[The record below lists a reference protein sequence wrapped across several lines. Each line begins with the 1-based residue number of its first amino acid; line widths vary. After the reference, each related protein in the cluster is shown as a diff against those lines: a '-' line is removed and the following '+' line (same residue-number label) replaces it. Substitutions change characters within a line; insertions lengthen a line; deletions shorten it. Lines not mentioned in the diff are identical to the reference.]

1 MPRKSPRTSK
11 SSASGSKWYLRAY
24 VFSARLLATLAVLL
38 MVFLFFQQLAGI
50 FHQSFND
57 TVALCLIPILLS
69 AAYLYSWKSLW
80 WSGAAALLVLVAFL
94 AFMINQNLGETLPI
108 EIILLLNLPTFFL
121 ISAAA
126 LVHFSERD

>member
-1 MPRKSPRTSK
+1 MPKNSPRTSRN
-11 SSASGSKWYLRAY
+11 SSSGAKWYLRAY
-24 VFSARLLATLAVLL
+24 AFSARLLATLAVLL
-38 MVFLFFQQLAGI
+38 MVFLFFQQIVHIGQ
-50 FHQSFND
+50 QSFND

-69 AAYLYSWKSLW
+69 ICYLCSWKSLW

-121 ISAAA
+121 ISGAA
-126 LVHFSERD
+126 LIHFSGRD

>member
-11 SSASGSKWYLRAY
+11 SSANGSKWYLRAY

-38 MVFLFFQQLAGI
+38 MVLLFFQQLLGI
-50 FHQSFND
+50 THQSFND

-69 AAYLYSWKSLW
+69 VAYLYSWKSLW

-94 AFMINQNLGETLPI
+94 AFMINQDLGETLPI

-121 ISAAA
+121 ISVAAF
-126 LVHFSERD
+126 VHFSERD

>member
-11 SSASGSKWYLRAY
+11 SSANGSKWYLRAY

-38 MVFLFFQQLAGI
+38 MVLLFFQQLLGI
-50 FHQSFND
+50 THQSFND

-69 AAYLYSWKSLW
+69 VAYLYSWKSLW

-94 AFMINQNLGETLPI
+94 AFMINQDLGETLPI

-126 LVHFSERD
+126 FVHFSERD

>member
-1 MPRKSPRTSK
+1 MPKKSPRTAKNSSK
-11 SSASGSKWYLRAY
+11 GSKWYLRAY

-38 MVFLFFQQLAGI
+38 MAFLFFQQLLEI
-50 FHQSFND
+50 TRQSFND

-69 AAYLYSWKSLW
+69 ACYLYSWKSLW

-94 AFMINQNLGETLPI
+94 AFMVNQDLGETLPV

-126 LVHFSERD
+126 FVHFSGRD

>member
-11 SSASGSKWYLRAY
+11 SSANGSKWYLRAY

-38 MVFLFFQQLAGI
+38 MVLLFFQQLLGI
-50 FHQSFND
+50 THQSFND

-69 AAYLYSWKSLW
+69 VAYLYSWKSLW

-94 AFMINQNLGETLPI
+94 AFMINQDLGETLPI

-126 LVHFSERD
+126 FVHFSGRD

>member
-11 SSASGSKWYLRAY
+11 SSANGSKWYLRAY

-38 MVFLFFQQLAGI
+38 MVLLFFQQLLGI
-50 FHQSFND
+50 THQSFND

-69 AAYLYSWKSLW
+69 VAYLYSWKSLW

-94 AFMINQNLGETLPI
+94 AFMINQNLGETLPV

-126 LVHFSERD
+126 FVHFSGRD

>member
-1 MPRKSPRTSK
+1 MPRKSPRTSN
-11 SSASGSKWYLRAY
+11 SSANGSKWYLRAY

-50 FHQSFND
+50 IHQNFND

-69 AAYLYSWKSLW
+69 VAYLYSWKSLW

-126 LVHFSERD
+126 LVHFSGRD

>member
-11 SSASGSKWYLRAY
+11 SSANGSKWYLRAY

-38 MVFLFFQQLAGI
+38 MVFLFFQQLLGI
-50 FHQSFND
+50 THQSFND

-69 AAYLYSWKSLW
+69 VAYLYSWKSLW

-94 AFMINQNLGETLPI
+94 AFMINQNLGETLPV

-126 LVHFSERD
+126 FVHFSGRD

>member
-1 MPRKSPRTSK
+1 MPKKSLRTSK

-38 MVFLFFQQLAGI
+38 MAFLFFQQLLEI
-50 FHQSFND
+50 TRQSFDD

-69 AAYLYSWKSLW
+69 VCYLYSWKSLW

-94 AFMINQNLGETLPI
+94 AFMVNQDLGETLPV

-126 LVHFSERD
+126 FVHFSGRD

>member
-11 SSASGSKWYLRAY
+11 NSTNGSKWYLRAY

-38 MVFLFFQQLAGI
+38 MVLLFFQQLLGI
-50 FHQSFND
+50 THQSFND

-69 AAYLYSWKSLW
+69 VAYLYSWKSLW

-94 AFMINQNLGETLPI
+94 AFMINQDLGETLPI

-126 LVHFSERD
+126 FVHFSERD

>member
-1 MPRKSPRTSK
+1 MPKKSLRTSK
-11 SSASGSKWYLRAY
+11 NNVSGSKWYLRAY

-38 MVFLFFQQLAGI
+38 MAFLFFQQLLEI
-50 FHQSFND
+50 TRQSFDD

-69 AAYLYSWKSLW
+69 ACYLYSWKSLW

-94 AFMINQNLGETLPI
+94 AFMVNQDLGETLPV

-126 LVHFSERD
+126 FVHFSGRN

>member
-1 MPRKSPRTSK
+1 MPKKSPRTVK
-11 SSASGSKWYLRAY
+11 SSSKGSKWYLRAY

-38 MVFLFFQQLAGI
+38 MALLFFQQLLEI
-50 FHQSFND
+50 TRQSFDD

-69 AAYLYSWKSLW
+69 ACYLYSWKSLW

-94 AFMINQNLGETLPI
+94 AFMVNQDLGETLPV

-126 LVHFSERD
+126 FVHFSGRD

>member
-1 MPRKSPRTSK
+1 MPRKSPRTLK
-11 SSASGSKWYLRAY
+11 SSPNGSKWYLRAY
-24 VFSARLLATLAVLL
+24 VFSSRLLATLAVLL
-38 MVFLFFQQLAGI
+38 MALLFFQQLLGI
-50 FHQSFND
+50 THQSFND

-69 AAYLYSWKSLW
+69 VAYLYSWKSLW

-94 AFMINQNLGETLPI
+94 AFMINQDLGETLPI

-126 LVHFSERD
+126 FVHFSERD

>member
-11 SSASGSKWYLRAY
+11 SSANGSKWYLRAY

-38 MVFLFFQQLAGI
+38 MVLLFFQQLLVI
-50 FHQSFND
+50 THQSFND

-69 AAYLYSWKSLW
+69 VAYLYSWKSLW

-94 AFMINQNLGETLPI
+94 AFMINQDLGETLPI

-126 LVHFSERD
+126 FVHFSGRD